1 MKKTHKIK
9 NKDEFVIRD
18 AIEKYYLHQVSSF
31 TVKDVLYYLMNSKNI
46 TWIYKTIIKIMKSSL
61 NLLYISSIKANY
73 CWN

>member
-1 MKKTHKIK
+1 MKKSHKIK
-9 NKDEFVIRD
+9 NKDEVVIRD
-18 AIEKYYLHQVSSF
+18 AIEKYYLNQVSSF

-46 TWIYKTIIKIMKSSL
+46 TWIYKTVIKIMKSSL